1 MQIYDIS
8 REFLSAPIFD
18 GDPAPN
24 LSLVQSMDRGD
35 MYNLSTL
42 SACLHTATHID
53 APLHFV
59 ENGDSIDEIDLSVFM
74 GECDVIACNGFDDDI
89 VGEDI
94 ERLVRPGAKRVLF
107 KTVGRCRLTL
117 SGAFALISAGVKLV
131 GIDDV
136 SIAPDDQTAAVH
148 RELALAG
155 VCILEGLTLSHVQSG
170 RYSLF
175 ALPIKIKGTEA
186 APCRAILMK

>member
-94 ERLVRPGAKRVLF
+94 ERLVRQGAKRVLF

-136 SIAPDDQTAAVH
+136 SIAADDQTAAVH

-175 ALPIKIKGTEA
+175 ALPIKIEGTEA

>member
-24 LSLVQSMDRGD
+24 LSLIQSMDRGD
-35 MYNLSTL
+35 GYNLSML

-59 ENGDSIDEIDLSVFM
+59 DNGASIDEIDLSTFM

-94 ERLVRPGAKRVLF
+94 ERLVRLGAKRVLF

-136 SIAPDDQTAAVH
+136 SIAADDQTAAVH

-155 VCILEGLTLSHVQSG
+155 VCVLEGLTLSHVQSG

-175 ALPIKIKGTEA
+175 ALPIKIEGTEA

>member
-175 ALPIKIKGTEA
+175 ALPIKIEGTEA

>member
-94 ERLVRPGAKRVLF
+94 ERLVRQGAKRVLF

-175 ALPIKIKGTEA
+175 ALPIKIEGTEA

>member
-24 LSLVQSMDRGD
+24 LSLIQSMDRGD
-35 MYNLSTL
+35 GYNLSSL

-59 ENGDSIDEIDLSVFM
+59 DNGASIDEIDLSLFM

-89 VGEDI
+89 VGED
-94 ERLVRPGAKRVLF
+94 ETARTHHVEHQVVVL
-107 KTVGRCRLTL
+107 
-117 SGAFALISAGVKLV
+117 
-131 GIDDV
+131 
-136 SIAPDDQTAAVH
+136 AV
-148 RELALAG
+148 LAL
-155 VCILEGLTLSHVQSG
+155 VCIDV
-170 RYSLF
+170 YDVV
-175 ALPIKIKGTEA
+175 
-186 APCRAILMK
+186 

>member
-94 ERLVRPGAKRVLF
+94 ERLVRHGAKRVLF

-175 ALPIKIKGTEA
+175 ALPIKIEGTEA

>member
-35 MYNLSTL
+35 MYNLSTF

-94 ERLVRPGAKRVLF
+94 ERLVRQGAKRVLF

-175 ALPIKIKGTEA
+175 ALPIKIEGTEA

>member
-59 ENGDSIDEIDLSVFM
+59 ENGDSIDEIDLSIFM

-175 ALPIKIKGTEA
+175 ALPIKIEGTEA

>member
-59 ENGDSIDEIDLSVFM
+59 ENGDSIDEIDISVFM

-175 ALPIKIKGTEA
+175 ALPIKIEGTEA

>member
-1 MQIYDIS
+1 
-8 REFLSAPIFD
+8 
-18 GDPAPN
+18 
-24 LSLVQSMDRGD
+24 
-35 MYNLSTL
+35 
-42 SACLHTATHID
+42 
-53 APLHFV
+53 
-59 ENGDSIDEIDLSVFM
+59 M

-94 ERLVRPGAKRVLF
+94 ERLVRQGAKRVLF

-175 ALPIKIKGTEA
+175 ALPIKIEGTEA

>member
-107 KTVGRCRLTL
+107 KTVGCCRLTL

-175 ALPIKIKGTEA
+175 ALPIKIEGTEA

>member
-24 LSLVQSMDRGD
+24 LSFIQSMERGD
-35 MYNLSTL
+35 GYNLSSL

-59 ENGDSIDEIDLSVFM
+59 DNGASIDEIDLSVFM

-94 ERLVRPGAKRVLF
+94 ERLVRPGTKRVLF

-117 SGAFALISAGVKLV
+117 SGAFALISAGVTLV

-136 SIAPDDQTAAVH
+136 SIAADDQTAAVH

-155 VCILEGLTLSHVQSG
+155 VCILEGLTLSHVPSG

-175 ALPIKIKGTEA
+175 ALPIKIEGTEA

>member
-24 LSLVQSMDRGD
+24 LSLIQSMDRGD
-35 MYNLSTL
+35 MYNLSLL

-59 ENGDSIDEIDLSVFM
+59 ENGASIDEIDLSVFM

-94 ERLVRPGAKRVLF
+94 ERLVRQGAKRVLF

-136 SIAPDDQTAAVH
+136 SIAPDSETAAVH

-175 ALPIKIKGTEA
+175 ALPMKIEGTEA
-186 APCRAILMK
+186 APCRAVLMK

>member
-8 REFLSAPIFD
+8 TEMLSAPVFN

-24 LSLVQSMDRGD
+24 LSLIKSIDRGD
-35 MYNLSTL
+35 DYNFTSIYTG
-42 SACLHTATHID
+42 LHSATHID

-59 ENGDSIDEIDLSVFM
+59 DGGDSIDEIDLSVFM

-89 VGEDI
+89 TGEDI
-94 ERLVRPGAKRVLF
+94 ERLVKSGAKRVLF

-131 GIDDV
+131 GIDAA
-136 SIAPDDQTAAVH
+136 SIATDNETAAVH
-148 RELALAG
+148 RELGLAG
-155 VCILEGLTLSHVQSG
+155 VCILEGLTLHHVQSG
-170 RYSLF
+170 RYALF
-175 ALPIKIKGTEA
+175 ALPLKIDGVEA
-186 APCRAILMK
+186 APCRAVLMK